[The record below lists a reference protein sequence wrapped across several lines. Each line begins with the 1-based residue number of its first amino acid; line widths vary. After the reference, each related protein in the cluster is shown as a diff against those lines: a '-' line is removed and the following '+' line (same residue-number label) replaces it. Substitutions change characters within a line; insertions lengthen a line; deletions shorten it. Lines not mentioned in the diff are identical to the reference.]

1 MTASLLIFT
10 YFQFLDLLTT
20 VIFLMQ
26 GLQEANPMVKF
37 AMRAA
42 PSPLLGLVLVKVAA
56 LALGVYCWRLGRRSL
71 LLRINVLFAI
81 LVSWNLLALL
91 ARIVDLS

>member
-1 MTASLLIFT
+1 MIASLLIFT

-42 PSPLLGLVLVKVAA
+42 PSPLAGLVLVKVVA

-71 LLRINVLFAI
+71 LLRINVVFAI

-91 ARIVDLS
+91 ARMADSS

>member
-1 MTASLLIFT
+1 LTASLLIFT

-42 PSPLLGLVLVKVAA
+42 PTPLAGLVLVKVVA

-71 LLRINVLFAI
+71 LWRINVLFAI

-91 ARIVDLS
+91 ARMADST

>member
-1 MTASLLIFT
+1 
-10 YFQFLDLLTT
+10 
-20 VIFLMQ
+20 MQ

-91 ARIVDLS
+91 ARVADLS

>member
-1 MTASLLIFT
+1 LTASLLIFT

-20 VIFLMQ
+20 VIFLIQ

-42 PSPLLGLVLVKVAA
+42 PSPLVGLVLVKVVA

-81 LVSWNLLALL
+81 VVSWNLLALL
-91 ARIVDLS
+91 ARITDVS

>member
-1 MTASLLIFT
+1 MTASLLIFA

-20 VIFLMQ
+20 VIFLMN
-26 GLQEANPMVKF
+26 GVQEANPVVKF
-37 AMRAA
+37 ALRTA

-91 ARIVDLS
+91 ARIAGLS